1 MNTLQK
7 RFLAFLLLC
16 IPARIGFVFIA
27 KSVDKKYLPYLG
39 YIGIIIGLG
48 FMYNFIFT
56 KKRGGTFNQIA
67 WWNDLRPVHSIFY
80 LIFASLALSK
90 NKEAYV
96 PLLYDVIIGFISF
109 ISHHYIEGSF
119 GKLI

>member
-67 WWNDLRPVHSIFY
+67 WWNDLRPVHAIFY

-119 GKLI
+119 RKLI

>member
-16 IPARIGFVFIA
+16 IPVRIAFVFIA

-56 KKRGGTFNQIA
+56 KKRGGTFNQIV
-67 WWNDLRPVHSIFY
+67 W
-80 LIFASLALSK
+80 
-90 NKEAYV
+90 
-96 PLLYDVIIGFISF
+96 
-109 ISHHYIEGSF
+109 
-119 GKLI
+119 

>member
-1 MNTLQK
+1 MNILQK

-16 IPARIGFVFIA
+16 IPVRIAFVFIA
-27 KSVDKKYLPYLG
+27 KSIDKKYLPYLG
-39 YIGIIIGLG
+39 YIGLIIGLG

>member
-1 MNTLQK
+1 MNILQK

-16 IPARIGFVFIA
+16 IPVRIAFVFIV
-27 KSVDKKYLPYLG
+27 KSSDKKYLPYLG
-39 YIGIIIGLG
+39 YIGLIIGLG

-90 NKEAYV
+90 NKEAYI

>member
-16 IPARIGFVFIA
+16 IPVRIGFVFIA

-39 YIGIIIGLG
+39 YIGLIIGLG

-67 WWNDLRPVHSIFY
+67 WWNNLRPLHSILY
-80 LIFASLALSK
+80 LTFAYLAINK
-90 NKEAYV
+90 NPKAYI
-96 PLLYDVIIGFISF
+96 LLLLDVTIGFISF
-109 ISHHYIEGSF
+109 VLYHYRVGSF
-119 GKLI
+119 RKLI

>member
-16 IPARIGFVFIA
+16 IPVRIGFVFIA

-39 YIGIIIGLG
+39 YIGLIIGLG

-56 KKRGGTFNQIA
+56 KKQGGTFNQIA
-67 WWNDLRPVHSIFY
+67 WWNNLRPLHSILY
-80 LIFASLALSK
+80 LTFAYLAINK
-90 NKEAYV
+90 NPKAYI
-96 PLLYDVIIGFISF
+96 LLLLDVTIGFISF
-109 ISHHYIEGSF
+109 VLYHYKVGSF
-119 GKLI
+119 RKLI

>member
-16 IPARIGFVFIA
+16 IPVRIAFVFIA

-39 YIGIIIGLG
+39 YIGLIIGLG

-80 LIFASLALSK
+80 LIFASLALSRNTK
-90 NKEAYV
+90 AYV
-96 PLLYDVIIGFISF
+96 PLLYDVIVGFISF

-119 GKLI
+119 RKLI

>member
-16 IPARIGFVFIA
+16 IPVRIAFVFIV
-27 KSVDKKYLPYLG
+27 KSSDKKYLPYLG
-39 YIGIIIGLG
+39 YIGLIIGLG

-67 WWNDLRPVHSIFY
+67 WWNDLRPIHSIFY
-80 LIFASLALSK
+80 LIFASLALSRNTK
-90 NKEAYV
+90 AYV
-96 PLLYDVIIGFISF
+96 PLLYDVIVGFISF

>member
-16 IPARIGFVFIA
+16 IPVRIAFVFIV
-27 KSVDKKYLPYLG
+27 KSSDKKYLPYLG
-39 YIGIIIGLG
+39 YIGLIIGLG

-80 LIFASLALSK
+80 LIFASLALSRNTK
-90 NKEAYV
+90 AYV
-96 PLLYDVIIGFISF
+96 PLLYDVIVGFISF
-109 ISHHYIEGSF
+109 ISHHYIVGSF
-119 GKLI
+119 KKLI

>member
-16 IPARIGFVFIA
+16 IPVRIAFVFIA

-39 YIGIIIGLG
+39 YIGLIIGLG

-80 LIFASLALSK
+80 LIFASLALSR
-90 NKEAYV
+90 NNEAYI
-96 PLLYDVIIGFISF
+96 PLLYDVILGFISF
-109 ISHHYIEGSF
+109 VSHHYIEGSF

>member
-16 IPARIGFVFIA
+16 IPVRIAFVFIV
-27 KSVDKKYLPYLG
+27 KSSDKKYLPYLG

-56 KKRGGTFNQIA
+56 KKRGGTFNQIV
-67 WWNDLRPVHSIFY
+67 WWNDLRPVHAIFY

-90 NKEAYV
+90 NKEAYI

>member
-16 IPARIGFVFIA
+16 IPVRIAFVFIV
-27 KSVDKKYLPYLG
+27 KSSDKKYLPYLG
-39 YIGIIIGLG
+39 YIGLIIGLG

-80 LIFASLALSK
+80 LIFASLALSRN
-90 NKEAYV
+90 NKAYV
-96 PLLYDVIIGFISF
+96 PLLYDVIVGFISF
-109 ISHHYIEGSF
+109 ISHHYIVGSF
-119 GKLI
+119 KKLI

>member
-7 RFLAFLLLC
+7 RFLTFLLLC
-16 IPARIGFVFIA
+16 IPVRIGFVFIA

-80 LIFASLALSK
+80 LIFAYLALSK